1 MMESENY
8 REHFL
13 AEYLQTKIR
22 LEKLKIM
29 VNAYEKNLLSFKPI
43 CPLSILHEQIESME
57 EYLNVLERR
66 AEIEKID
73 LPAEIN

>member
-8 REHFL
+8 RERFL
-13 AEYLQTKIR
+13 AEYFQTKIR

-43 CPLSILHEQIESME
+43 CPLSILRDQMEAME

-66 AEIEKID
+66 AEVEKID
-73 LPAEIN
+73 LPIEIN